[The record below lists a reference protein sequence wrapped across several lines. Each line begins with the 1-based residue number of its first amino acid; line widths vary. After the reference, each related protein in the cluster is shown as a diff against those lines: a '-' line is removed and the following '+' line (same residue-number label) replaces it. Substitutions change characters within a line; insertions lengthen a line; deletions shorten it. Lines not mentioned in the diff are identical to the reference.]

1 MMRERVGGVDLYYRD
16 TGEGE
21 PVVFLHGYPLSGR
34 LWDETVSELGDGFRC
49 IVPDLRGH
57 GASEAS
63 ERADMAR
70 YADDVAELLDA
81 LGETRPVVLVG
92 LSMGG
97 YVAFEFIRRHGDRVR
112 ALVLVDTRAGPDTL
126 AAAEARRET
135 AERVLQ
141 EGSGAVADEMA
152 ERLFASGAPRTLRS
166 RWREIM
172 AATPAG
178 GVAAALRAMADRPDS
193 LPTLEALRIP
203 VLVVVGEEDAIT
215 PPAEAERMA
224 SAAAGA
230 GLEVVAG
237 AGHMT
242 PVERPAE
249 FGAILRHF
257 LARL

>member
-1 MMRERVGGVDLYYRD
+1 MRERVGGVELHYED

-34 LWDETVSELGDGFRC
+34 LWDEAVREVGAGFRC

-57 GASEAS
+57 GESEAS

-81 LGETRPVVLVG
+81 LGEARPVVLVG

-112 ALVLVDTRAGPDTL
+112 ALVLVDTRAGPDTT

-135 AERVLQ
+135 ADRVLR

-152 ERLFASGAPRTLRS
+152 ERLFAPGAPRELRS

-172 AATPAG
+172 AATPPA

-193 LPTLEALRIP
+193 FPTLRALRIP
-203 VLVVVGEEDAIT
+203 VLVVVGEEDALT
-215 PPAEAERMA
+215 PPAESERMA

-230 GLEVVAG
+230 ELEVVKG

-249 FGAILRHF
+249 LGAILRRF

>member
-1 MMRERVGGVDLYYRD
+1 MRERVGGLELYYRD
-16 TGEGE
+16 TGAGE

-34 LWDETVSELGDGFRC
+34 LWDETVRELGAGYRC

-57 GASEAS
+57 GESEAS

-81 LGETRPVVLVG
+81 LGEARPVVLVG

-97 YVAFEFIRRHGDRVR
+97 YVAFEFVRRHGSRAR
-112 ALVLVDTRAGPDTL
+112 ALVLVDTRAGPDAP
-126 AAAEARRET
+126 AAAAARRET
-135 AERVLQ
+135 ARRVLR
-141 EGSGAVADEMA
+141 EGSGGVADEMA
-152 ERLFASGAPRTLRS
+152 ERLFASAAPRTLRS

-172 AATPAG
+172 AATPPA
-178 GVAAALRAMADRPDS
+178 GVAAALHAMADRPDS
-193 LPTLEALRIP
+193 LPTLEALRVP
-203 VLVVVGEEDAIT
+203 VLVVVGEEDALT

-224 SAAAGA
+224 DAAADSE
-230 GLEVVAG
+230 LEVVKE

-249 FGAILRHF
+249 FGAILRRF

>member
-1 MMRERVGGVDLYYRD
+1 MRERVGGVELHYEI
-16 TGEGE
+16 TGAGE

-34 LWDETVSELGDGFRC
+34 LWDETVREVGPGFRC

-57 GASEAS
+57 GESEAS

-81 LGETRPVVLVG
+81 LGESRPVVLVG

-97 YVAFEFIRRHGDRVR
+97 YVAFEFVRRHGDRVR
-112 ALVLVDTRAGPDTL
+112 ELVLVDTRAGPDTP
-126 AAAEARRET
+126 AAAQARRET
-135 AERVLQ
+135 AERVLR
-141 EGSGAVADEMA
+141 EGTGAVADEMA
-152 ERLFASGAPRTLRS
+152 ERLFAPAAPRTLRS

-172 AATPAG
+172 AATPRA

-193 LPTLEALRIP
+193 LPTLEALRVP
-203 VLVVVGEEDAIT
+203 VLVVVGEADTIT

-224 SAAAGA
+224 NAAGGA
-230 GLEVVAG
+230 ELEVVEG

-249 FGAILRHF
+249 LGAILRRF